1 MKDLRNPIRRVAALF
16 AVTLFAACG
25 AATDQQAVEPADGA
39 VPAAQEPLRTAPP
52 TLERVAPPDRPSPRR
67 DRDELLPP
75 LFDER
80 RAPEVRA
87 NDRPPQMRVA

>member
-16 AVTLFAACG
+16 AVALFAACG
-25 AATDQQAVEPADGA
+25 GAADQQAVEPADGA
-39 VPAAQEPLRTAPP
+39 VPAAQEPVRTAPP